1 MLIVIAISFLAAGIK
16 GNKSIKKYMYYNY
29 TKCVKKVM
37 ELEVIQ
43 RAQYLIWK
51 NMRFRLVVFI

>member
-16 GNKSIKKYMYYNY
+16 GNKSIKKYTYYIII

-37 ELEVIQ
+37 ELEVI
-43 RAQYLIWK
+43 
-51 NMRFRLVVFI
+51 